1 MKLGFILKTTN
12 SGDGEAFSI
21 NKEESWAKYATEVR
35 SYIKELHNFDGTSK
49 TVILVRFHG
58 SDGYMISIIKARP
71 NGSGRE
77 NDNTAAWIHFP
88 AKIKISAKE
97 VCSIIQLV
105 VEELSARKS
114 INRLRLEEAFNKQYD
129 SKNTL
134 FTAVEFIT
142 SNKDGNIGYRYF
154 GERCDYQLYEYLGDS
169 IGQIGYKGYKG
180 IFFIDHSSGI
190 TIDKQEI
197 RTPIKKIC
205 VLNIPNVN
213 NGFKVYI
220 GNKPFSSPIEI
231 PEDAKVSV
239 ILKKNGYAD
248 VKKEISASNPNI
260 SIEPKEYRR
269 CIQKAWFH
277 TYDCENNESLT
288 SKISIKVDGQ
298 YFNNGV
304 LYVTENLDNHHDV
317 EIQCNG
323 YEPYKN
329 NIIIQDGIR
338 IGLKAEEYE
347 KTFIL
352 PKQDGNGLDAQ
363 ATVTIKTKKNSQ
375 SMPLKGY
382 TVEGDKF
389 LCYNNN
395 IGLKIK
401 WFFIGFISLFVI
413 GALYQGY
420 VAIDEFFDSHEFQL
434 GWPIIVEKP
443 TKTAM
448 DDTTITPEPE
458 MEQPEAPNF
467 DDEAIE
473 YLNRYEAWIK
483 DSLENYEI
491 TKGLFDAMNAFELE
505 SLTSEKYSTLMQS
518 ERFSRIFYAA
528 QECLEQNI
536 DVRKGTS
543 KGHYNNKSTDNKIT
557 VDDYIQWLQN
567 APHEI
572 KTEKNPTKMSQKNQ
586 KTNQSKNSSQGSTSA
601 ETTTSNNRGGKP
613 GDL

>member
-21 NKEESWAKYATEVR
+21 NKEEFWARYATEVR

-71 NGSGRE
+71 EGSGRE

-88 AKIKISAKE
+88 AKIKISE
-97 VCSIIQLV
+97 DETYNIIQLV
-105 VEELSARKS
+105 TNELSARKG
-114 INRLRLEEAFNKQYD
+114 INRTILEDIF
-129 SKNTL
+129 SKEYEVKNAL
-134 FTAVEFIT
+134 LTATEFIRSPKEGRIGFRYYGGKG
-142 SNKDGNIGYRYF
+142 SNF
-154 GERCDYQLYEYLGDS
+154 QLKELLGDS
-169 IGQIGYKGYKG
+169 IAQAVYNKYKGV
-180 IFFIDHSSGI
+180 FFIDRLSEI
-190 TIDKQEI
+190 TMDYKEI
-197 RTPIKKIC
+197 QADIYEICMIEPPQDIKYNFTP
-205 VLNIPNVN
+205 
-213 NGFKVYI
+213 YI
-220 GNKPFSSPIEI
+220 GGIRFTAPIEI
-231 PEDAKVSV
+231 TKNALVPIV
-239 ILKKNGYAD
+239 LKKNGYAD
-248 VKKEISASNPNI
+248 VKKEISVSNPNI
-260 SIEPKEYRR
+260 SIEPKENRR

-277 TYDCENNESLT
+277 AYDCENNESLT

-413 GALYQGY
+413 GALYQSY
-420 VAIDEFFDSHEFQL
+420 VAIDEFFDGHKLQL
-434 GWPIIVEKP
+434 GWPIIVEKHI
-443 TKTAM
+443 KTTT
-448 DDTTITPEPE
+448 DDVIITDKAEA
-458 MEQPEAPNF
+458 EQPEATNL
-467 DDEAIE
+467 DDKAIE
-473 YLNRYEAWIK
+473 YLNKHEAWIK

-536 DVRKGTS
+536 DVKKGTS

-557 VDDYIQWLQN
+557 VDDYTQWLQN

-572 KTEKNPTKMSQKNQ
+572 KTEKNPAKTTPKSQ
-586 KTNQSKNSSQGSTSA
+586 KTNQSIKSSQGSTSTEPA
-601 ETTTSNNRGGKP
+601 TTKKTRGG
-613 GDL
+613 L